1 MSHHPLR
8 PPPSVL
14 RNLLTNEASGGL
26 VLIAAAIAAI
36 VLANSGAAGLY
47 HTTLA
52 TKVLGLSVLHW
63 INDALMTL
71 FFVMVGLEI
80 KRELLD
86 GHLARWSHRVL
97 PGIAA
102 IGGMVAPA
110 LVYLAFNMPP
120 SETARGWGIPAATD
134 IAFSLAVLA
143 LVGSRAPVQIKV
155 LLTALAIIDDL
166 GAIVIIALF
175 YGSALSL
182 PMLGGAAL
190 VLAALIALNRCGV
203 IRLAVYIPLGLLLWV
218 LVLKS
223 GIHATLAGVLFALTV
238 PLKPSPGHPDDT
250 HSPLH
255 RLENAV
261 QPWVAFL
268 VMPVFG
274 FANAGVTLGGG
285 VGLAQLF
292 QPAGLG
298 CMLGLFLGK
307 QIGVFGSIWLAVR
320 LGVAQRPA
328 RTNWAHLYGMS
339 LLCGIGF
346 TMSLFIGLLAFGEAG
361 PMQDQAKMGV
371 LAGSLLSAI
380 GGWAA
385 LRFGTAY
392 GAAGRS

>member
-8 PPPSVL
+8 PPASVL

-36 VLANSGAAGLY
+36 MLANSGAAGLY

-120 SETARGWGIPAATD
+120 AETARGWGIPAATD

-346 TMSLFIGLLAFGEAG
+346 TMSLFIGLLAFGEAD

-385 LRFGTAY
+385 LRFGRTH

>member
-1 MSHHPLR
+1 MSHHPRR
-8 PPPSVL
+8 PPASVL
-14 RNLLTNEASGGL
+14 RNLLTHEASGGL
-26 VLIAAAIAAI
+26 ILIACAAVAM
-36 VLANSGAAGLY
+36 VVANSGIAGLY
-47 HTTLA
+47 QTTLA

-86 GHLARWSHRVL
+86 GHLSRWSHRVL

-102 IGGMVAPA
+102 VGGMVAPA

-120 SETARGWGIPAATD
+120 AATARGWGIPAATD

-143 LVGSRAPVQIKV
+143 LVGSRVPVQVKV

-175 YGSALSL
+175 YGNDLSL
-182 PMLGGAAL
+182 PMLSGAAL
-190 VLAALIALNRCGV
+190 VLAALVALNRWGV
-203 IRLAVYIPLGLLLWV
+203 MRLAAYIPLGLLLWIF
-218 LVLKS
+218 VLKS
-223 GIHATLAGVLFALTV
+223 GIHATIAGVLFAITV
-238 PLKPSPGHPDDT
+238 PLKPSPGYPDDA

-255 RLENAV
+255 HLENAI

-285 VGLAQLF
+285 VGFAQLL

-298 CMLGLFLGK
+298 CTLGLFLGK
-307 QIGVFGSIWLAVR
+307 QIGVFGSIWLAVK
-320 LGVAQRPA
+320 LGMTKRPA
-328 RTNWAHLYGMS
+328 RTNWTHLYGMS

-346 TMSLFIGLLAFGEAG
+346 TMSLFIGLLAFDEGG
-361 PMQDQAKMGV
+361 PLQDQAKIGV

-380 GGWAA
+380 GGWAV
-385 LRFGTAY
+385 LRFG
-392 GAAGRS
+392 AAPAAKARP

>member
-1 MSHHPLR
+1 MSHHPRR
-8 PPPSVL
+8 PPASVL
-14 RNLLTNEASGGL
+14 RNLLTHEASGGL
-26 VLIAAAIAAI
+26 ILIACAAVAM
-36 VLANSGAAGLY
+36 VVANSGIAGLY
-47 HTTLA
+47 QTTLA

-120 SETARGWGIPAATD
+120 AETARGWGIPAATD

-328 RTNWAHLYGMS
+328 GTNWAHLYGMS

-385 LRFGTAY
+385 LCFGRAHC
-392 GAAGRS
+392 AAGRS

>member
-203 IRLAVYIPLGLLLWV
+203 IRLAV
-218 LVLKS
+218 
-223 GIHATLAGVLFALTV
+223 
-238 PLKPSPGHPDDT
+238 
-250 HSPLH
+250 
-255 RLENAV
+255 
-261 QPWVAFL
+261 
-268 VMPVFG
+268 
-274 FANAGVTLGGG
+274 
-285 VGLAQLF
+285 
-292 QPAGLG
+292 
-298 CMLGLFLGK
+298 
-307 QIGVFGSIWLAVR
+307 
-320 LGVAQRPA
+320 
-328 RTNWAHLYGMS
+328 
-339 LLCGIGF
+339 
-346 TMSLFIGLLAFGEAG
+346 
-361 PMQDQAKMGV
+361 
-371 LAGSLLSAI
+371 
-380 GGWAA
+380 
-385 LRFGTAY
+385 
-392 GAAGRS
+392 